1 MVDKEMDFSGKSP
14 EELDAIIEAAQ
25 KAKERARG
33 PQTLAVIGAFAA
45 AYKWLCDNEAPNLS
59 EQITGISQP
68 AMPKGKVFA
77 RRFGM
82 SETELHNALE
92 KGRKAIAS
100 LR

>member
-1 MVDKEMDFSGKSP
+1 MAQNEIDFSGKTP
-14 EELDAIIEAAQ
+14 DELDAIIKAAE

-33 PQTLAVIGAFAA
+33 PQTLAVIGAFVAA
-45 AYKWLCDNEAPNLS
+45 HKWLCDNEADS
-59 EQITGISQP
+59 ISDQITGIAQQ

-92 KGRKAIAS
+92 KGRKAVAG
-100 LR
+100 L